1 MSRIIVYIAFF
12 ICTMA
17 VSPILRSQPVDAFS
31 YIEKYNQRL
40 DSIKNYTAE
49 FTVKSTIPLINMPVV
64 QGKMFFKWPAH
75 YSISTYAFTILPLR
89 KLIPVAR
96 LLRRENFK
104 ILDKGMEKMDS
115 HSCRVL
121 ELQPRDTTS
130 EILFYT
136 VWVDMESYL
145 VRRLFITKK
154 DDAEFTYYYRYKN
167 NNDLLPSALIY
178 SFEFMEKKPIPVALN
193 PISLANKIEEPKLIK
208 GKIVLDFNYSDI
220 RHEGD

>member
-1 MSRIIVYIAFF
+1 
-12 ICTMA
+12 MA

-31 YIEKYNQRL
+31 YVERYNQRM

-49 FTVKSTIPLINMPVV
+49 FIVKSTIPLVDMPTVH
-64 QGKMFFKWPAH
+64 GKMFFKWPAH

-89 KLIPVAR
+89 KLMPIAR
-96 LLRRENFK
+96 FLRRENFK
-104 ILDKGMEKMDS
+104 ILNRGVEKIDS

-121 ELQPRDTTS
+121 KLEPLDTTS

-145 VRRLFITKK
+145 VRRVFITEK
-154 DDAEFTYYYRYKN
+154 DDGEFTYYYRYKN

-178 SFEFMEKKPIPVALN
+178 SFEYMEKQSVPVALN
-193 PISLANKIEEPKLIK
+193 PISLAKNIEEPKLIK
-208 GKIVLDFNYSDI
+208 GKIVLDFKYSDI
-220 RHEGD
+220 RREGD